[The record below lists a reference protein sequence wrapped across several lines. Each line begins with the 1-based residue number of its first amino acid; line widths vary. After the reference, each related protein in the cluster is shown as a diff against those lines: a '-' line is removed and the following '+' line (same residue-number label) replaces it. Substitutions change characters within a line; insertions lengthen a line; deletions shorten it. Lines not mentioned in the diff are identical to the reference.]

1 MALSTCLI
9 WLSCLLRLLLRR
21 TLFCSLINQHCLL
34 LLQSVDQL
42 AELVELIL
50 RVWRLSFAGR
60 GCGHTSMGVIVERDA
75 VLFPLLCDCDKGSW
89 GGHRL
94 GLILLQ
100 LVMQLILMLVL
111 LQSLFLLLLLLVLV
125 MLQMGG
131 CRVVLMCVLLVRRHW
146 GGQVMWSLVVMG
158 FWCD

>member
-1 MALSTCLI
+1 
-9 WLSCLLRLLLRR
+9 
-21 TLFCSLINQHCLL
+21 
-34 LLQSVDQL
+34 
-42 AELVELIL
+42 
-50 RVWRLSFAGR
+50 
-60 GCGHTSMGVIVERDA
+60 MGVIVERDA

-111 LQSLFLLLLLLVLV
+111 LQSLFLLLLLLLVLV

-158 FWCD
+158 FGCD